1 MKHVTIDITDN
12 TKDAKS
18 SLEGFIEKYN
28 EFIDTATNLSKY
40 DVEKKTSG
48 PLNGDSLTRS
58 ISSQMRNLMNK
69 TIEVDGQ
76 SYSLSEFGITTDR
89 YGKVEI
95 DDEKFD
101 EALKDNFKA
110 FNAFFN
116 TADDGFLDQAED
128 IFKSFT
134 SSTDG
139 VLTNKEKTIKEQ
151 QTRREDDMTSL
162 NERMK
167 AYEERTYQQFTAMD
181 AAIGKMNNQLNTM
194 MSLIV
199 F

>member
-1 MKHVTIDITDN
+1 M
-12 TKDAKS
+12 
-18 SLEGFIEKYN
+18 
-28 EFIDTATNLSKY
+28 IDTANNLSKY

-76 SYSLSEFGITTDR
+76 SYSLSDLGITTDR

-110 FNAFFN
+110 FNAFFH
-116 TADDGFLDQAED
+116 TEDDGFLDQAEG

-151 QTRREDDMTSL
+151 QTRLEDDMTSL
-162 NERMK
+162 NERMQ
-167 AYEERTYQQFTAMD
+167 AYEERTYKQFTAMD

-194 MSLIV
+194 MSLMV